1 MTLGSTTNLELTTA
15 QARDVLP
22 EEITK
27 DNFESLDQYV
37 AATRLTNKSGG
48 TVIAGTVVVPGSADN
63 SFTTTTTASNPKVI
77 GVVQESI
84 DNDAD
89 GILKH
94 YGTTTVRVNA
104 TTAIGDWL
112 VTSSSAGVAAPVTQ
126 TNPPNG
132 AFAMALTARTGA
144 GTVTALLLSV
154 GITGS
159 LVAPASTA
167 PTPTTDGAIEWDSND
182 NFQVWGDGSSQ
193 KYFFP
198 DNKGA
203 DITAASTITIGSD
216 AVYEVTGTTTITG
229 ATSNPAGQR
238 VILIFNSA
246 TPLTH
251 NATSFKLREAKS
263 RITVPGEVV
272 QLLSLGSGNWQEIST
287 GTTAPKVASADE
299 SVVNSTTPTSSSYLF
314 HAVEA
319 NSYYTFEI
327 KVINSGGTPNIA
339 IGLIGPANAETS
351 FAGIGESAAS
361 SSLYNQTATDSD
373 MSSAILLS
381 FEPGSIIVLTGYVKT
396 GATAG
401 TVTMQFCQASA
412 GSSTVTIKQG
422 STFAMTKV
430 L

>member
-48 TVIAGTVVVPGSADN
+48 TVIAGTVVVPGSVDN

-84 DNDAD
+84 DNDAA

-144 GTVTALLLSV
+144 GTVVALLLSV

-203 DITAASTITIGSD
+203 DITAASIITIGSD

-238 VILIFNSA
+238 VMLIFASAVTLTYNS
-246 TPLTH
+246 
-251 NATSFKLREAKS
+251 TSFKLRES
-263 RITVPGEVV
+263 RSRVTVPGEVI

-287 GTTAPKVASADE
+287 GTTAPKVATADQ
-299 SVVNSTTPTSSSYLF
+299 SVISTTTLTSSTYLT

-319 NSYYTFEI
+319 NSSYDFEI
-327 KVINSGGTPNIA
+327 KLVTEGNASQDIKVGILGPTSAAAYYGA
-339 IGLIGPANAETS
+339 IGDLTAAGVFAVAKQDIAMTTPVTTS
-351 FAGIGESAAS
+351 FDAGA
-361 SSLYNQTATDSD
+361 
-373 MSSAILLS
+373 
-381 FEPGSIIVLTGYVKT
+381 FIVLTGTIIT

-401 TVTMQFCQASA
+401 SVTLQFAQDVSGANNC
-412 GSSTVTIKQG
+412 TIKKG
-422 STFAMTKV
+422 STFRLTKV